1 MAEMTSL
8 WIGPCLFCSSVC
20 QPLSCELGPGILS
33 NIFDGIQRP
42 LKAIAIASASVYIPR
57 GVAVPALDRKALW
70 EFKPT
75 GLSEEHC
82 SCAMYSFSVEGV

>member
-1 MAEMTSL
+1 MRFL
-8 WIGPCLFCSSVC
+8 L
-20 QPLSCELGPGILS
+20 
-33 NIFDGIQRP
+33 QRP

-70 EFKPT
+70 EFEPT